1 VHSTA
6 RAKTG
11 PGDTGLDPIAKVE
24 SMGRANLRDV
34 IPILDVRDIETA
46 LRFYV
51 ERLGFRVEFRYAE
64 DPNNY
69 AGVCRD
75 SVSLHMQWQ
84 HGDEF
89 RKGTAGR
96 LRVRIAVDDP
106 DALFEEFLA
115 AGALP
120 EATQIRV
127 TPWGTREF
135 GIRDPD
141 GNGLTFY
148 RDV

>member
-1 VHSTA
+1 
-6 RAKTG
+6 
-11 PGDTGLDPIAKVE
+11 
-24 SMGRANLRDV
+24 MGRANLQGV
-34 IPILDVRDIETA
+34 IPILDVRDVEAA

-51 ERLGFRVEFRYAE
+51 ERLGFRVEFRYAD

-75 SVSLHMQWQ
+75 RVSLHMQWQ
-84 HGDEF
+84 HDDEF
-89 RKGTAGR
+89 RKGTAGH

-106 DALFEEFLA
+106 DALFEEFRA
-115 AGALP
+115 TGGVP
-120 EATQIRV
+120 EGGLVRDTA
-127 TPWGTREF
+127 WGTREF

-148 RDV
+148 RDI